1 MIKWIVLDMDGTL
14 LNERDQITERTRN
27 CLIRCQERGIRI
39 ILASGRSYTRL
50 LPYARL
56 LRMKEHNGYLI
67 EVNGMAVYNLDTE
80 ERRVIRQLQEEDLR
94 KLFTFG
100 QSMEVEVQCFE
111 DQAIYY
117 WVPGWQIIEK
127 EKERTI
133 RGLSEDYPNLGGA
146 WTWITDIT
154 NGYPLQLQ
162 VQSVEEVPKK
172 LNKINCVA
180 DPKTNQRVYSC
191 LKKQYGEA
199 YEIVRTCPRMIEISP
214 KGITKGQTLKTL
226 MKKHDIHREEVLVF
240 GDGENDVDMFRQIKY
255 SVAMENA
262 EEYVKKQAYT
272 VTKSNREEGVALVL
286 EKLLERLGQ
295 ENEITGAE
303 NHFC

>member
-14 LNERDQITERTRN
+14 LNEKDQITERTRS

-56 LRMKEHNGYLI
+56 LQMKEHKGYLI
-67 EVNGMAVYNLDTE
+67 EVNGMAIYNLDTE
-80 ERRVIRQLQEEDLR
+80 ERQVIRQLQEVDIR
-94 KLFTFG
+94 TLFAFG

-117 WVPGWQIIEK
+117 WIPGWQIIEK
-127 EKERTI
+127 EKERTM
-133 RGLSEDYPNLGGA
+133 RGLSKDYPNLGGA

-154 NGYPLQLQ
+154 NGYPLQRQ
-162 VQSVEEVPKK
+162 IQSVEEVPKK

-191 LKKQYGEA
+191 LKKQYGED
-199 YEIVRTCPRMIEISP
+199 YEIVRTCPRLIEISP
-214 KGITKGQTLKTL
+214 KGITKGQTLKYL
-226 MKKHDIHREEVLVF
+226 MKQHGIHREEVLVF

-262 EEYVKKQAYT
+262 EEFVKEQAYT
-272 VTKSNREEGVALVL
+272 VTKSNKEEGVALIL
-286 EKLLERLGQ
+286 EKLLEKMG
-295 ENEITGAE
+295 TGE
-303 NHFC
+303 